1 MIKTPL
7 LRSRGWIMVLILSCV
22 FLVWSDWKQAQ
33 RVRYVTG
40 IAQEEPPRL
49 PGSLTGYSGNTRE
62 LIVPEHLD
70 DCYGWIAQTQL
81 MLQHG
86 PARVRHI
93 DYENAPFGRL
103 VYASSPYRWWLG
115 AVAWIDHLT
124 SGRPIGLSVERAALV
139 ADPLLHLLLLI
150 ATVLF
155 VARQF
160 GSLPASLISVGMVT
174 LFPFAAGFLPGVPD
188 DYGLMLYL
196 GLWGILPL
204 LAAFRPL
211 FSVETGAVSDVA
223 QDQRRARFWFFVAGI
238 VGGVGLW
245 ISVAMEVPLLL
256 GIGLGGLVAAWVQR
270 RPAAAAAKAVPIEST
285 LVAPWRAWS
294 IGGALTVLVAY
305 LVEFAPAYLGE
316 WELRA
321 IHPIYG
327 VAWLGAG
334 EILVAATAWLQRS
347 KTKWGWRDTALLAA
361 GVIGAGS
368 LPLLMWK
375 LQNTG
380 FLALSLQSFR
390 LTKQMDAVLVPS
402 FSQWFKRDGL
412 SATVWATVLPMGMLL
427 VALIGIARRRSAKG
441 LRAALA
447 IGLGPALLAAIVGC
461 LRVRWIQMLDVLLLA
476 LLIPLTLMYVQTA
489 RATVARYLWI
499 GFVACCFAMG
509 IFQLSPI
516 KGTGSKTVL
525 SLPEVEG
532 LVERDLAHWLAKH
545 STTQAASIVFA
556 PPSVASTLY
565 YYGGMRGLSS
575 FAWENKDGLS
585 VALRIVIST
594 SHEEARALLRNRSVT
609 HLVIP
614 SWNTFFEDYTRSAS
628 VQMGEMLL
636 TGLHRW
642 ALPPWLKPIPYQLP
656 KIAGFDQQSV
666 MIFEVVDDQDEP
678 VALSRLAEYFLEMG
692 QVARAE
698 STAQALKRFPADL
711 GALVARAQV
720 EAVRGDAAAFG
731 SMLDTIIRR
740 VAGGGDRFLPWD
752 RRVSLAV
759 ALARGQRMDLA
770 AVQTQRCLAEI
781 DERKIRSLTTY
792 SLFHLETLRNAVR
805 AELSDPRLRD
815 LIKDLLPPPQVQ

>member
-1 MIKTPL
+1 MIKTSPP
-7 LRSRGWIMVLILSCV
+7 RSRSWIVVLILSCA
-22 FLVWSDWKQAQ
+22 FLIWADWKQVQ

-40 IAQEEPPRL
+40 IAQEEPQRAPN
-49 PGSLTGYSGNTRE
+49 SLTGYAGNTRE
-62 LIVPEHLD
+62 LIVPEHIED
-70 DCYGWIAQTQL
+70 SYGWIAQTQL

-86 PARVRHI
+86 PARIRQI
-93 DYENAPFGRL
+93 DYENAPFGRP

-115 AVAWIDHLT
+115 CVAWIDHVA
-124 SGRPIGLSVERAALV
+124 SGRPLGLSVERAALL

-150 ATVLF
+150 GTVIF
-155 VARQF
+155 IARQF
-160 GSLPASLISVGMVT
+160 GAMPASLVSVGMVT

-196 GLWGILPL
+196 GIWGLLPL
-204 LAAFRPL
+204 LAAFRPA
-211 FSVETGAVSDVA
+211 FSTENVAVPDA
-223 QDQRRARFWFFVAGI
+223 TREQRRARFWFFIGGVI
-238 VGGVGLW
+238 GGVGLW
-245 ISVAMEVPLLL
+245 ISVAMEAPLLL
-256 GIGLGGLVAAWVQR
+256 GIGLGALVAAWVQR
-270 RPAAAAAKAVPIEST
+270 RPAVAAVATSGEAT

-294 IGGALTVLVAY
+294 IGGAVSVLLAY
-305 LVEFAPAYLGE
+305 LIEFAPGHLGD

-334 EILVAATAWLQRS
+334 EILVAATGWLQRS
-347 KTKWGWRDTALLAA
+347 KTKWSWRDTARLVA
-361 GVIGAGS
+361 GLIGAAS
-368 LPLLMWK
+368 LPVLMWK
-375 LQNTG
+375 IQNTG
-380 FLALSLQSFR
+380 FLAVSLQSFR

-412 SATVWATVLPMGMLL
+412 SGTIWATALP
-427 VALIGIARRRSAKG
+427 IGILLTALMGIVRRGTAKS

-447 IGLGPALLAAIVGC
+447 IAAGPALLAAAVGC
-461 LRVRWIQMLDVLLLA
+461 LRVRWVQMLDVVLLA
-476 LLIPLTLMYVQTA
+476 LLIPVTLSFVQNG
-489 RATVARYLWI
+489 RANLGRWLWI
-499 GFVACCFAMG
+499 GFVACCFG
-509 IFQLSPI
+509 VGVFQLAPI

-692 QVARAE
+692 QVPRAE

-720 EAVRGDAAAFG
+720 EAVRGDASSFG
-731 SMLDTIIRR
+731 SMLEMIIKR
-740 VAGGGDRFLPWD
+740 VASGGDRFLPWD

-770 AVQTQRCLAEI
+770 RVQTERCLAEI

-792 SLFHLETLRNAVR
+792 SLFHLETLRKAFG
-805 AELSDPRLRD
+805 AELSDTRLRD
-815 LIKDLLPPPQVQ
+815 LMKDLLPPPQGQ